1 MMSNFPTN
9 HIVTRRIGI
18 IIKDGHTYRY
28 QYMEYRYRGSYYKV
42 VLIDARLL
50 VHGLRIPQQKGAHM
64 VA

>member
-18 IIKDGHTYRY
+18 IIKDGHTF
-28 QYMEYRYRGSYYKV
+28 K

-50 VHGLRIPQQKGAHM
+50 VHSLRIPQQKGAHM